1 MIERYS
7 RKEMVKI
14 WSQEEKFNIW
24 FQLEAHACDAQ
35 AELGVIPKKS
45 AEIIWE
51 KGKFDINKIDEIE
64 KTTKHDVIAFLTNL
78 AEYIGEDARFIHQGM
93 TSSDILDTT
102 LSIQLRN
109 ASDILLN
116 DINQLLE
123 TLKKRSFEHKHT
135 ITIGR
140 SHGIHAEPI
149 TFGLK
154 LAGYYAEFKRNKK
167 RLIEAKKEISTCAI
181 SGAVGTF
188 AHIDPFVENYV
199 SKKMDLVPED
209 VSTQIIPRDRHAMFF
224 STLAIIASS
233 VERLATEIRHMQ
245 RTEVR
250 EAEEYFSQGQKGS
263 SAMPHKRNPVLTEN
277 LTGLARLVRS
287 SVIPALEN
295 VTLWH
300 ERDISHSSVE
310 RMIAPDATIT
320 LDFALHRLNNVI
332 ENLLIYPDT
341 MLTNLEKLGG
351 LVHSQQVLLALT
363 QKGAS
368 REDAYEMV
376 QENAMKVWETPEHKR
391 KDVYK
396 NLLKNDKKV
405 IKYLSEKEIDEL
417 FNLDQHFVHVNHI
430 FDRVFDYKDN

>member
-35 AELGVIPKKS
+35 AELGVMPKKS

-51 KGKFDINKIDEIE
+51 KGKFDINKIDDIE

-109 ASDILLN
+109 ASDILLK
-116 DINQLLE
+116 DIDKLLK

-135 ITIGR
+135 VTIGR

-199 SKKMDLVPED
+199 SKKMDLMPED

-224 STLAIIASS
+224 STLAVIASS
-233 VERLATEIRHMQ
+233 VERLATEIRHLQ

-295 VTLWH
+295 VSLWH

-320 LDFALHRLNNVI
+320 LDFALQRLNNVI

-391 KDVYK
+391 KNVYK
-396 NLLKNDKKV
+396 DLLKKDKNV
-405 IKYLSEKEIDEL
+405 IKYLNETEIDKL
-417 FNLDQHFVHVNHI
+417 FNLDQHFVHVDHI
-430 FDRVFDYKDN
+430 FDRVFD

>member
-1 MIERYS
+1 MSI
-7 RKEMVKI
+7 
-14 WSQEEKFNIW
+14 
-24 FQLEAHACDAQ
+24 
-35 AELGVIPKKS
+35 IPKESAKS
-45 AEIIWE
+45 IRE
-51 KGKFDINKIDEIE
+51 KGQFDIDRIDEIE

-78 AEYIGEDARFIHQGM
+78 TEYIGEDARFIHQGM
-93 TSSDILDTT
+93 TSSDVLDTT
-102 LSIQLRN
+102 LSIQLQK

-116 DINQLLE
+116 DLDLL
-123 TLKKRSFEHKHT
+123 LKAIEKRSIEHKNT
-135 ITIGR
+135 VTIGR
-140 SHGIHAEPI
+140 SHAIHAEPI

-167 RLIEAKKEISTCAI
+167 RLLDARKEISTCAI

-199 SKKMDLVPED
+199 SQKLDLIPEEI
-209 VSTQIIPRDRHAMFF
+209 STQIIPRDRHAMFF
-224 STLAIIASS
+224 SILGVIASS
-233 VERLATEIRHMQ
+233 VERLATEIRHLQ

-250 EAEEYFSQGQKGS
+250 EVEEFFSQGQKGS

-320 LDFALHRLNNVI
+320 LDFALHRLTDVI
-332 ENLLIYPDT
+332 ENLLIYPNT
-341 MLTNLEKLGG
+341 MQLNLEKLGG

-368 REDAYEMV
+368 RESAYEMV
-376 QENAMKVWETPEHKR
+376 QSNAMKVWETPEHER
-391 KDVYK
+391 KNVYK
-396 NLLKNDKKV
+396 KLLIDDQNVRKFLDEAE
-405 IKYLSEKEIDEL
+405 IEKL
-417 FNLDQHFVHVNHI
+417 FNLEQHFVHVDTI
-430 FDRVFDYKDN
+430 FQRVFSK

>member
-116 DINQLLE
+116 DIDKLLK

-135 ITIGR
+135 VTIGR

-199 SKKMDLVPED
+199 SKKMDLMPED

-233 VERLATEIRHMQ
+233 VERLATEIRHLQ

-295 VTLWH
+295 VSLWH

-320 LDFALHRLNNVI
+320 LDFALQRLNNVI

-391 KDVYK
+391 KNVYK
-396 NLLKNDKKV
+396 DLLKKDKNV
-405 IKYLSEKEIDEL
+405 IKYLNETEIDKL

-430 FDRVFDYKDN
+430 FDRVFT

>member
-1 MIERYS
+1 MIKRYS
-7 RKEMVKI
+7 RKEMVEI
-14 WSQEEKFNIW
+14 WSQKEKFNIW

-102 LSIQLRN
+102 LSIQLRK

-116 DINQLLE
+116 DIDKLLK
-123 TLKKRSFEHKHT
+123 TLKKRSYEHKHT
-135 ITIGR
+135 VTIGR

-199 SKKMDLVPED
+199 SKKMDLMPED

-233 VERLATEIRHMQ
+233 VERLATEIRHLQ

-295 VTLWH
+295 VSLWH

-320 LDFALHRLNNVI
+320 LDFALQRLNNVI

-391 KDVYK
+391 KNVYK
-396 NLLKNDKKV
+396 DLLKKDKNV
-405 IKYLSEKEIDEL
+405 IKYLNETEIDKL
-417 FNLDQHFVHVNHI
+417 FNLDQHFVHVDHI
-430 FDRVFDYKDN
+430 FDRVFD

>member
-51 KGKFDINKIDEIE
+51 KGKFDINKIDDIE

-116 DINQLLE
+116 DIDKLLK

-135 ITIGR
+135 VTIGR

-199 SKKMDLVPED
+199 SKKMDLMPED

-233 VERLATEIRHMQ
+233 VERLATEIRHLQ

-250 EAEEYFSQGQKGS
+250 EAEEYFSEGQKGS

-295 VTLWH
+295 VSLWH

-320 LDFALHRLNNVI
+320 LDFALQRLNNVI

-391 KDVYK
+391 KNVYK
-396 NLLKNDKKV
+396 DLLKKDKNV
-405 IKYLSEKEIDEL
+405 IKYLNETEIDKL
-417 FNLDQHFVHVNHI
+417 FNLDQHFVHVDHI
-430 FDRVFDYKDN
+430 FDRVFD

>member
-1 MIERYS
+1 M
-7 RKEMVKI
+7 
-14 WSQEEKFNIW
+14 
-24 FQLEAHACDAQ
+24 
-35 AELGVIPKKS
+35 
-45 AEIIWE
+45 
-51 KGKFDINKIDEIE
+51 
-64 KTTKHDVIAFLTNL
+64 
-78 AEYIGEDARFIHQGM
+78 
-93 TSSDILDTT
+93 
-102 LSIQLRN
+102 
-109 ASDILLN
+109 N

-140 SHGIHAEPI
+140 SHCIHAEPI

-224 STLAIIASS
+224 STLAVIASS
-233 VERLATEIRHMQ
+233 VERLATEIRHLQ

-320 LDFALHRLNNVI
+320 LDLS
-332 ENLLIYPDT
+332 LI
-341 MLTNLEKLGG
+341 
-351 LVHSQQVLLALT
+351 H
-363 QKGAS
+363 
-368 REDAYEMV
+368 
-376 QENAMKVWETPEHKR
+376 
-391 KDVYK
+391 
-396 NLLKNDKKV
+396 
-405 IKYLSEKEIDEL
+405 ISEPT
-417 FNLDQHFVHVNHI
+417 
-430 FDRVFDYKDN
+430 RPY

>member
-45 AEIIWE
+45 AEIIWK

-78 AEYIGEDARFIHQGM
+78 AEYIGKDARFIHQGM

-116 DINQLLE
+116 DIDKLLE

-135 ITIGR
+135 VTIGR

-199 SKKMDLVPED
+199 SKKMNLIPED
-209 VSTQIIPRDRHAMFF
+209 VSTQIIPRDRHAMYF
-224 STLAIIASS
+224 STLAIIATS
-233 VERLATEIRHMQ
+233 VERLATEIRHLQ

-250 EAEEYFSQGQKGS
+250 EAEEYFSEGQKGS

-310 RMIAPDATIT
+310 RMIAPDSTIT
-320 LDFALHRLNNVI
+320 LDFALQRLNNVI
-332 ENLLIYPDT
+332 KNLLIYPDT

-376 QENAMKVWETPEHKR
+376 QENAMKVWKTPEHKR
-391 KDVYK
+391 KNVYK
-396 NLLKNDKKV
+396 DLLKNDKNV
-405 IKYLSEKEIDEL
+405 IKYLNETEIDKL
-417 FNLDQHFVHVNHI
+417 FNLDQHFVHVDYI
-430 FDRVFDYKDN
+430 FDRVFD

>member
-35 AELGVIPKKS
+35 AKLGVIPKKS
-45 AEIIWE
+45 AKIIWE
-51 KGKFDINKIDEIE
+51 KGKFDINRIDEIE

-116 DINQLLE
+116 DIDKLLE
-123 TLKKRSFEHKHT
+123 TLKKRSLEHKDT
-135 ITIGR
+135 VTIGR
-140 SHGIHAEPI
+140 SHAIHAEPI

-188 AHIDPFVENYV
+188 AHIDPFVEKYV
-199 SKKMDLVPED
+199 SKKMDLIPED

-233 VERLATEIRHMQ
+233 VERLATEIRHLQ

-320 LDFALHRLNNVI
+320 LDFALQRLNNVI

-391 KDVYK
+391 KNVYK
-396 NLLKNDKKV
+396 DLLKKDKKV
-405 IKYLSEKEIDEL
+405 IKYLSEAEIENL
-417 FNLDQHFVHVNHI
+417 FNLAQHFVHVDHI
-430 FDRVFDYKDN
+430 FNRVFD

>member
-51 KGKFDINKIDEIE
+51 KGKFDIKKIDEIE

-102 LSIQLRN
+102 LSIQLRK

-116 DINQLLE
+116 DIDKLLE

-135 ITIGR
+135 VTIGR

-199 SKKMDLVPED
+199 SKKMDLMPED

-224 STLAIIASS
+224 SILAIIASS
-233 VERLATEIRHMQ
+233 VERLATEIRHLQ

-295 VTLWH
+295 VSLWH

-320 LDFALHRLNNVI
+320 LDFALQRLNNVI

-391 KDVYK
+391 KNVYK
-396 NLLKNDKKV
+396 NLLKNDKDV
-405 IKYLSEKEIDEL
+405 IKYLNETEIDKL
-417 FNLDQHFVHVNHI
+417 FNLDQHFVHVDNI
-430 FDRVFDYKDN
+430 FDRVFD

>member
-51 KGKFDINKIDEIE
+51 KGKFDINKIDDIE

-78 AEYIGEDARFIHQGM
+78 AEHIGEDARFIHQGM

-116 DINQLLE
+116 DIDKLLK

-135 ITIGR
+135 VTIGR

-199 SKKMDLVPED
+199 SKKMDLMPED

-233 VERLATEIRHMQ
+233 VERLATEIRHLQ

-295 VTLWH
+295 VSLWH

-320 LDFALHRLNNVI
+320 LDFALQRLNNVI

-391 KDVYK
+391 KNVYK
-396 NLLKNDKKV
+396 DLLKKDKNV
-405 IKYLSEKEIDEL
+405 IKYLNETEIDKL
-417 FNLDQHFVHVNHI
+417 FNLDQHFVHVDHI
-430 FDRVFDYKDN
+430 FDRVFD

>member
-7 RKEMVKI
+7 RKEMVEI

-35 AELGVIPKKS
+35 AKLGVIPKKS

-51 KGKFDINKIDEIE
+51 KGKFDVNEIDAIE

-78 AEYIGEDARFIHQGM
+78 AEHIGEDARFIHQGM

-199 SKKMDLVPED
+199 SKKMDLVPEE

-320 LDFALHRLNNVI
+320 LDFALHRLNSVI

-430 FDRVFDYKDN
+430 FDRVFD

>member
-116 DINQLLE
+116 DIDKLLK
-123 TLKKRSFEHKHT
+123 TLKKRSFEHKNT
-135 ITIGR
+135 VTIGR

-199 SKKMDLVPED
+199 SKKMDLMPED

-233 VERLATEIRHMQ
+233 VERLATEIRHLQ

-295 VTLWH
+295 VSLWH

-320 LDFALHRLNNVI
+320 LDFALQRLNNVI

-368 REDAYEMV
+368 RENAYEMV

-391 KDVYK
+391 KNVYK
-396 NLLKNDKKV
+396 DLLKKDKNV
-405 IKYLSEKEIDEL
+405 IKYLNETEIDKL
-417 FNLDQHFVHVNHI
+417 FNLDQHFVHVDHI
-430 FDRVFDYKDN
+430 FDRVFD

>member
-7 RKEMVKI
+7 RKEMVKN
-14 WSQEEKFNIW
+14 WSQEEKFKIW

-35 AELGVIPKKS
+35 AKLGVIPKKS
-45 AEIIWE
+45 AEIIWK

-109 ASDILLN
+109 ASEILLN
-116 DINQLLE
+116 DIDKLLE

-135 ITIGR
+135 VTIGR

-233 VERLATEIRHMQ
+233 VERLATEIRHLQ

-320 LDFALHRLNNVI
+320 LDFALQRLNNVI

-351 LVHSQQVLLALT
+351 LVHSQQILLALT

-368 REDAYEMV
+368 REDAYDMV

-391 KDVYK
+391 TNVYK
-396 NLLKNDKKV
+396 ELLKNDKKV
-405 IKYLSEKEIDEL
+405 IKYLSESEIDKL
-417 FNLDQHFVHVNHI
+417 FSLDQHFVHIDHI
-430 FDRVFDYKDN
+430 FDRVFD

>member
-7 RKEMVKI
+7 REKMVKI

-24 FQLEAHACDAQ
+24 FQIEAHACDAQ
-35 AELGVIPKKS
+35 AELGIIPKES
-45 AEIIWE
+45 AKIIWE
-51 KGKFDINKIDEIE
+51 KGKFDIDKIEEIE
-64 KTTKHDVIAFLTNL
+64 KKTKHDVIAFLTNL

-102 LSIQLRN
+102 LSIQLQK
-109 ASDILLN
+109 ASDVLLEDIEILLN
-116 DINQLLE
+116 S
-123 TLKKRSFEHKHT
+123 LKRRAIDHKNT

-149 TFGLK
+149 TFGVK
-154 LAGYYAEFKRNKK
+154 LAGYYAEFLRNKK
-167 RLIEAKKEISTCAI
+167 RLIDARKEISTCAI

-188 AHIDPFVENYV
+188 AHIDPYVESYV
-199 SKKMDLVPED
+199 SNKLNLVPEEI
-209 VSTQIIPRDRHAMFF
+209 STQIIPRDRHAMFF

-233 VERLATEIRHMQ
+233 IERLATEIRHLQ

-250 EAEEYFSQGQKGS
+250 EVEEYFSKGQKGS

-320 LDFALHRLNNVI
+320 LDFALARLNNVI
-332 ENLLIYPDT
+332 ENLIVYPET
-341 MLTNLEKLGG
+341 MLSNLEKLGG

-368 REDAYEMV
+368 RESAYEMV
-376 QENAMKVWETPEHKR
+376 QSNAMKVWETPEHSR
-391 KDVYK
+391 KNVYK
-396 NLLKNDKKV
+396 NLLKNDV
-405 IKYLSEKEIDEL
+405 NVMKYLNETEIEEL
-417 FNLDQHFVHVNHI
+417 FNINQHLANVDHI
-430 FDRVFDYKDN
+430 FDRVFKPEV

>member
-35 AELGVIPKKS
+35 AKLGVIPKKS

-123 TLKKRSFEHKHT
+123 TLKKRSFEHKYT

-149 TFGLK
+149 LS
-154 LAGYYAEFKRNKK
+154 
-167 RLIEAKKEISTCAI
+167 LI
-181 SGAVGTF
+181 
-188 AHIDPFVENYV
+188 HI
-199 SKKMDLVPED
+199 
-209 VSTQIIPRDRHAMFF
+209 
-224 STLAIIASS
+224 
-233 VERLATEIRHMQ
+233 
-245 RTEVR
+245 
-250 EAEEYFSQGQKGS
+250 
-263 SAMPHKRNPVLTEN
+263 
-277 LTGLARLVRS
+277 
-287 SVIPALEN
+287 
-295 VTLWH
+295 
-300 ERDISHSSVE
+300 
-310 RMIAPDATIT
+310 
-320 LDFALHRLNNVI
+320 
-332 ENLLIYPDT
+332 
-341 MLTNLEKLGG
+341 
-351 LVHSQQVLLALT
+351 
-363 QKGAS
+363 
-368 REDAYEMV
+368 
-376 QENAMKVWETPEHKR
+376 
-391 KDVYK
+391 
-396 NLLKNDKKV
+396 
-405 IKYLSEKEIDEL
+405 
-417 FNLDQHFVHVNHI
+417 
-430 FDRVFDYKDN
+430 

>member
-35 AELGVIPKKS
+35 AKLGVIPKKS

-116 DINQLLE
+116 DINQLLK

-430 FDRVFDYKDN
+430 FDRVFD

>member
-14 WSQEEKFNIW
+14 WSQEEKFTIW

-35 AELGVIPKKS
+35 AKLGVIPKKS
-45 AEIIWE
+45 AKIIWE

-199 SKKMDLVPED
+199 SKKMNLVPED

-310 RMIAPDATIT
+310 RTIAPDATIT

-332 ENLLIYPDT
+332 ENLIIYPDT

-376 QENAMKVWETPEHKR
+376 QENAMKVWETPEHQR

-430 FDRVFDYKDN
+430 FDRVFD

>member
-35 AELGVIPKKS
+35 AKLGVIPKKS

-78 AEYIGEDARFIHQGM
+78 SEHIGEDARFIHQGM

-116 DINQLLE
+116 DINQLLK

-430 FDRVFDYKDN
+430 FDRVFD

>member
-7 RKEMVKI
+7 REKMVKI

-24 FQLEAHACDAQ
+24 FQIEAHACDAQ
-35 AELGVIPKKS
+35 AELGIIPKKS
-45 AEIIWE
+45 AKIIWE
-51 KGKFDINKIDEIE
+51 KGKFDIDKIEEIE

-102 LSIQLRN
+102 LSIQLQK
-109 ASDILLN
+109 ASDVLLEDIEILLN
-116 DINQLLE
+116 S
-123 TLKKRSFEHKHT
+123 LKRRAIDHKNT

-154 LAGYYAEFKRNKK
+154 LAGYYAEFLRNKK
-167 RLIEAKKEISTCAI
+167 RLIDARKEISTCAI

-188 AHIDPFVENYV
+188 AHIDPYVESYV
-199 SKKMDLVPED
+199 SNKLNLVPEEI
-209 VSTQIIPRDRHAMFF
+209 STQIIPRDRHAMFF

-233 VERLATEIRHMQ
+233 IERLATEIRHLQ

-250 EAEEYFSQGQKGS
+250 EVEEYFSKGQKGS

-320 LDFALHRLNNVI
+320 LDFALARLNNVI
-332 ENLLIYPDT
+332 ENLIVYPET
-341 MLTNLEKLGG
+341 MLSNLEKLGG

-368 REDAYEMV
+368 RESSYEMV
-376 QENAMKVWETPEHKR
+376 QSNAMKVWETPEHSR
-391 KDVYK
+391 KNVYK
-396 NLLKNDKKV
+396 NLLKNDANV
-405 IKYLSEKEIDEL
+405 MKYLNETEIEEL
-417 FNLDQHFVHVNHI
+417 FNINQHLANVDHI
-430 FDRVFDYKDN
+430 FDRVFKPEV

>member
-35 AELGVIPKKS
+35 ANLGVIPKKS
-45 AEIIWE
+45 AKIIWK

-123 TLKKRSFEHKHT
+123 TLKKRSFEHKNT

-310 RMIAPDATIT
+310 RMIAPDATII

-332 ENLLIYPDT
+332 ENLLIYPNT

-376 QENAMKVWETPEHKR
+376 QENAMRVWETPEHKR

-430 FDRVFDYKDN
+430 FDRVFD

>member
-78 AEYIGEDARFIHQGM
+78 AEHIGEDARFIHQGM

-102 LSIQLRN
+102 FSIQLRN
-109 ASDILLN
+109 ASEILLN
-116 DINQLLE
+116 DIDKLLE
-123 TLKKRSFEHKHT
+123 TLKKRSLEHKYT
-135 ITIGR
+135 VTIGR

-188 AHIDPFVENYV
+188 AHVDPYVENYV
-199 SKKMDLVPED
+199 SKKMDLIPED
-209 VSTQIIPRDRHAMFF
+209 ISTQIIPRDRHAMFF

-233 VERLATEIRHMQ
+233 VERLATEIRHLQ

-263 SAMPHKRNPVLTEN
+263 SAMPHKRNPILTEN

-295 VTLWH
+295 ITLWH

-320 LDFALHRLNNVI
+320 LDFALQRLNYVI

-341 MLTNLEKLGG
+341 MLKNLEKLGG

-391 KDVYK
+391 KNIYK
-396 NLLKNDKKV
+396 NLLKSDKKV
-405 IKYLSEKEIDEL
+405 IKYLNETEIDKL
-417 FNLDQHFVHVNHI
+417 FNLDQHFIHVDHI
-430 FDRVFDYKDN
+430 FDRVFD